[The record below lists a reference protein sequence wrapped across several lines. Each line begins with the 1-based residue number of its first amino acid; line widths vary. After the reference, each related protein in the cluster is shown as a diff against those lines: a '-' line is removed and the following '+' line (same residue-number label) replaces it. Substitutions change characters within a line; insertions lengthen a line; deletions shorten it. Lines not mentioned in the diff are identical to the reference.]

1 MGNDNFILIFK
12 NVVIIVL
19 INMQII
25 VNHQIFHEFEQISKK
40 NIVADLYNKN
50 VAVVVQFQKH
60 NWILLTF

>member
-1 MGNDNFILIFK
+1 
-12 NVVIIVL
+12 
-19 INMQII
+19 MQII
-25 VNHQIFHEFEQISKK
+25 VNHQIFNEFEQISKK